1 MTDGRARSWAKR
13 IGLAVWLLLVVVG
26 AYAALNWNGLNARY
40 AGYKLRTANTD
51 DERTRWAEKLL
62 ARGDA
67 GAAYLTEPFRAGDA
81 ERCAAV
87 IAVLKARLA
96 QFPPTDPRYTACC
109 RLLLDSFGTFSDA
122 GKAATAELVPELLK
136 CSEADT
142 VARCRDAVR
151 AGLAG
156 PTAAGKVLAV
166 RLALRSEMGLSA
178 DVPPL
183 LNDAEAEVRRA
194 AMLAIGPAVEVGN
207 PVIGD
212 EELFHWLHDAD
223 ADVRELCQSALMSRG
238 LDAAQIQLARQLA
251 DPNPAERLKLLVD
264 LRWAG
269 DAVRDPGPWLERL
282 SRDPDPAVRLG
293 AARVAFEC
301 RLLFAGWLDRLATQ
315 DPDPTVRRWSSYYR
329 DRSAAIKQTH
339 FAP

>member
-1 MTDGRARSWAKR
+1 MLNGRVRSWAKR
-13 IGLAVWLLLVVVG
+13 VGLAVWLLLVVAG

-40 AGYKLRTANTD
+40 AGHRLRGADGD
-51 DERTRWAEKLL
+51 DERARWAGKLL
-62 ARGDA
+62 ALGDA
-67 GAAYLTEPFRAGDA
+67 GAPYLTEPFRAGGA

-87 IAVLKARLA
+87 VAVLKSRLA

-109 RLLLDSFGTFSDA
+109 RPLLDGFGAFSEV
-122 GKAATAELVPELLK
+122 GKAATAELVPELLQ
-136 CSEADT
+136 CSEADA

-156 PTAAGKVLAV
+156 PTPADKVRAI
-166 RLALRSEMGLSA
+166 RLALRSEIGLSA
-178 DVPPL
+178 EVPPL

-194 AMLAIGPAVEVGN
+194 AMLAVGPALEDGN
-207 PVIGD
+207 PVVGD
-212 EELFHWLHDAD
+212 EELFRWLHDPD
-223 ADVRELCQSALMSRG
+223 ADVRDLCQAALMSRG
-238 LDAAQIQLARQLA
+238 LDAAQIQLARQLT

-269 DAVRDPGPWLERL
+269 AAVRDPGPWLERL

-301 RLLFAGWLDRLATQ
+301 RLVFAGWLDRLATQ
-315 DPDPTVRRWSSYYR
+315 DPDPTVRRWSGYYR
-329 DRSAAIKQTH
+329 DRSAAVRQTQ

>member
-1 MTDGRARSWAKR
+1 MLNGRVRSWAKR
-13 IGLAVWLLLVVVG
+13 IGLAVWLLLAVVG
-26 AYAALNWNGLNARY
+26 VYAALNWSGLNARY
-40 AGYKLRTANTD
+40 AGHRLRGANSA
-51 DERTRWAEKLL
+51 DELARWAEKLL
-62 ARGDA
+62 TFGDA
-67 GAAYLTEPFRAGDA
+67 GAPYLTEAFRAGDA

-109 RLLLDSFGTFSDA
+109 RPLLDGFGAFSDV
-122 GKAATAELVPELLK
+122 GKAATSELVPELLQ
-136 CSEADT
+136 CSEADS

-156 PTAAGKVLAV
+156 PSPAGKVRAI
-166 RLALRSEMGLSA
+166 RLALRPEIGLSA
-178 DVPPL
+178 EVPPL
-183 LNDAEAEVRRA
+183 LHDADAEVRRA
-194 AMLAIGPAVEVGN
+194 AMLAVGPAAENGN

-212 EELFHWLHDAD
+212 EELFRWLHDPD
-223 ADVRELCQSALMSRG
+223 AEVRKMCQSALMSRG
-238 LDAAQIQLARQLA
+238 LEASQIQLARQLT

-269 DAVRDPGPWLERL
+269 ESVRDPGPWLERL

-301 RLLFAGWLDRLATQ
+301 RLLFTGWLDRLATQ
-315 DPDPTVRRWSSYYR
+315 DPDAAVRRWSGYYR
-329 DRSAAIKQTH
+329 DRSAAIKQTQ